1 MNNVFNL
8 NEGEIL
14 ILKETNY
21 DDFIKN
27 GNKIVINKPN
37 INPVYKNLTNKEI
50 PIKLV
55 EGSYDSKK
63 LTDNKIYNPSFQ
75 TLILGP
81 MTKIEISYADSRVS
95 SSSHGR
101 SENKVSSTVVLSN
114 LSKNTTSNYSTEQ
127 IYLTDLGNSIMSIK
141 VINQS
146 KNPNANNEHIE
157 HNKWIKKLEDE
168 GSSFEILDKDSI
180 KEKPCMRLDLFILYL
195 FLFSVIVSFLFI
207 LYRKLYKN

>member
-63 LTDNKIYNPSFQ
+63 LTDNKIY
-75 TLILGP
+75 
-81 MTKIEISYADSRVS
+81 IEI
-95 SSSHGR
+95 
-101 SENKVSSTVVLSN
+101 
-114 LSKNTTSNYSTEQ
+114 
-127 IYLTDLGNSIMSIK
+127 YLIPIVIIMSI
-141 VINQS
+141 S
-146 KNPNANNEHIE
+146 L
-157 HNKWIKKLEDE
+157 LETH
-168 GSSFEILDKDSI
+168 KA
-180 KEKPCMRLDLFILYL
+180 
-195 FLFSVIVSFLFI
+195 
-207 LYRKLYKN
+207 